1 MKYIFHIM
9 SMCFEYICF
18 MFNIVFVFLLQSHF
32 WLIHFPP
39 THAFTN
45 DMYVLSSYMCSITLG
60 TAQICSSYSHM
71 PGPGICCWCSDYS
84 RCSHWNFRA
93 NALPINRSIYI
104 YQCEHITIHHSIT
117 LLAVMWPYSP
127 ACWHTDS
134 NYCHTSCKQ
143 SQLRFV
149 LSVTDIASESVGM
162 FQLDIQNF
170 CNV

>member
-18 MFNIVFVFLLQSHF
+18 MYNIVFVFLLQSHF

-71 PGPGICCWCSDYS
+71 PGPGICCDSQTI
-84 RCSHWNFRA
+84 
-93 NALPINRSIYI
+93 PIVATGASKPMCCQLTLAFMLTSVNISLY
-104 YQCEHITIHHSIT
+104 IT
-117 LLAVMWPYSP
+117 LLLYWLLYDYAADILTPTTVKQAVDNYSWGLYCRHCYCICV
-127 ACWHTDS
+127 CWD
-134 NYCHTSCKQ
+134 
-143 SQLRFV
+143 V
-149 LSVTDIASESVGM
+149 PVGYS
-162 FQLDIQNF
+162 LLL
-170 CNV
+170 